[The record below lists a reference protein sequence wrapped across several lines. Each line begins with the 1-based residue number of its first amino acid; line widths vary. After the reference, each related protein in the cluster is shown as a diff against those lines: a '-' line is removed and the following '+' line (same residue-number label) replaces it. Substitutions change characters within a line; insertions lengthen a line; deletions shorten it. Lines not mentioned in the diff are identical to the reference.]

1 MADLYYWPTWI
12 TMAGMVALALALL
25 VCAPPGAATPAAGQG
40 RVLDRVVAVVRNPV
54 NALPRPLTLTR
65 LDEEARIAL
74 VSQGAQDAAFASLDT
89 PARRALLRW
98 VIDQWL
104 VADEAV
110 RLRVDDV
117 PAEDLRWALSGFRL
131 RFADEAT
138 YGRFLASIELTEEE
152 LASILARGL
161 RVQRFLDSRL
171 GRGAKVSEE
180 EVTRRLAGEGVVAPT
195 PAEREAARSRLLG
208 ERMEALVKQLLLE
221 LRARADVRVLAPEL
235 REEPGR

>member
-1 MADLYYWPTWI
+1 
-12 TMAGMVALALALL
+12 MVAMLALALALALL
-25 VCAPPGAATPAAGQG
+25 VSAPPGTATPAAGQG
-40 RVLDRVVAVVRNPV
+40 RLLDRVVAVVRNP
-54 NALPRPLTLTR
+54 ASAPARPLTLTR

-74 VSQGAQDAAFASLDT
+74 VSQGAQDAAFASLDA

-104 VADEAV
+104 VADEAA

-117 PAEDLRWALSGFRL
+117 PAEELRWALSGFRL

-138 YGRFLASIELTEEE
+138 YARFLASIELSEED
-152 LASILARGL
+152 LTSILARGL

-171 GRGAKVSEE
+171 GRGAKVSED
-180 EVTRRLAGEGVVAPT
+180 EVTRRLAGEGMLAPT
-195 PAEREAARSRLLG
+195 PADRDAARSRLLG
-208 ERMEALVKQLLLE
+208 ERMEALVKQLLID
-221 LRARADVRVLAPEL
+221 LRARADVRVLAAEL

>member
-1 MADLYYWPTWI
+1 
-12 TMAGMVALALALL
+12 MAGMVALALALL
-25 VCAPPGAATPAAGQG
+25 LSAPPGTAAAAPAPG
-40 RVLDRVVAVVRNPV
+40 RVLERVVAVVRNPA
-54 NALPRPLTLTR
+54 NALPRPLTMTR

-74 VSQGAQDAAFASLDT
+74 VAQGAQEAAFASLDA

-104 VADEAV
+104 VADEAT

-138 YGRFLASIELTEEE
+138 YRRFLGSIELSEEE
-152 LASILARGL
+152 LTSILARGL

-171 GRGAKVSEE
+171 GRGAKVSED
-180 EVTRRLAGEGVVAPT
+180 EVTRRLAGEGLVAPT
-195 PAEREAARSRLLG
+195 PADRDAARSKLVS
-208 ERMEALVKQLLLE
+208 ERMDQLVKQLLLD
-221 LRARADVRVLAPEL
+221 LRSRADVRVLATEL